1 MRVRMLA
8 ARFLQDAGAERP
20 LSIGEVYELPDL
32 VARRLLEAGEA
43 EAVAPSPDEQKPEPV
58 AIETK
63 RGKR

>member
-8 ARFLQDAGAERP
+8 ARFLQDAGAEQP
-20 LSIGEVYELPDL
+20 LSIGEVYELPDV

-43 EAVAPSPDEQKPEPV
+43 EPVAPGPHEQKPEPV
-58 AIETK
+58 VFETK